1 MNTDNMLIGA
11 TADNG
16 GPQLYEGLSE
26 KDLQDFLL
34 EIEDSDADLEAIE
47 EDDAEEDSAVNFS
60 FVKKK
65 SAPKILADDD
75 SLNLSE
81 EEKENRKLEAQYG
94 DLDPLVMAVVSGDTS
109 IVCGKELNDKRQ
121 AIQKELALVCRAT
134 KKSNAQIQRDA
145 FSQAL
150 IPLDEPFTK
159 EQIKILIELLSVQHT
174 NLITRY
180 SNYINNR
187 FTIVLK
193 RLMPVR
199 VIICYKRYPH
209 VMKKSPG
216 FMYSPATNKDHIFW
230 VTPNIPAF
238 FEQDSEQD
246 LIMDN
251 RPEDLEYIDRAVEAY
266 YRHHKERA
274 DQELRIAM
282 QLYKKKVRTYFDLLK
297 LNPMWFE
304 IMYNYKKLSL
314 IETL

>member
-11 TADNG
+11 AADNG

-47 EDDAEEDSAVNFS
+47 EDDTEEDSAVNFS

-145 FSQAL
+145 FSQTL

-209 VMKKSPG
+209 VMQKSPG
-216 FMYSPATNKDHIFW
+216 FMYSPATNKDHVFW

-282 QLYKKKVRTYFDLLK
+282 QLYKKKVHTYFDLLK

-304 IMYNYKKLSL
+304 IMYNYRKLSL

>member
-47 EDDAEEDSAVNFS
+47 EDDSEEDSAVNFS

-81 EEKENRKLEAQYG
+81 EEKENRKLESQYG

-159 EQIKILIELLSVQHT
+159 EQIKILIELLSIQHT

-216 FMYSPATNKDHIFW
+216 FMYSPATNKDHVFW

>member
-47 EDDAEEDSAVNFS
+47 EDDTEEDSAVNFS

-145 FSQAL
+145 FSQTL

-209 VMKKSPG
+209 VMQKSPG
-216 FMYSPATNKDHIFW
+216 FMYSPATNKDHVFW

-304 IMYNYKKLSL
+304 IMYNYRKLSL

>member
-1 MNTDNMLIGA
+1 MNTDNMFIGA

-47 EDDAEEDSAVNFS
+47 EDDTEEDSAVNFS

-145 FSQAL
+145 FSQTL

-209 VMKKSPG
+209 VMQKSPG
-216 FMYSPATNKDHIFW
+216 FMYSPATNKDHVFW

-282 QLYKKKVRTYFDLLK
+282 QLYKKKVHTHFDLLK

-304 IMYNYKKLSL
+304 IMYNYRKLSL